1 MDLKRAS
8 ILFSLYFLNES
19 FTLFSAHSRE
29 DHTMRKHR
37 TKITKEKPKKRILKW
52 FLLSTIIIVLLAS
65 SYGIYTF
72 VQVKSALDHST
83 VDLDRKG
90 DKSELRENNITF
102 SKDPISILLIGVE
115 DYAKDTDS
123 GRADTQIVVT
133 LDPNSKQIHLVTIPR
148 DTRVRIENAGEYSG
162 IHKINAAYTYG
173 DITGY
178 GAVKLQIETVEKLLN
193 IPIDH
198 FVAVNF
204 DGLRDIVNTLG
215 GVTIDVKEGFW
226 EKNIYDNSKIEF
238 KKGKTLLNGEESL
251 AFVRMRKRDVNAT
264 YSRDERQRQFLKAVI
279 DQAMSAKTIFKVGQI
294 SDILG
299 KNVETDLSA
308 KDIFALQ
315 KQYSELKN
323 PSISTL
329 EIDGADQTVDGG
341 SYFIPQQSS
350 LQQVSENLRSI
361 LKLKDKSAFT
371 TDADVTN

>member
-1 MDLKRAS
+1 
-8 ILFSLYFLNES
+8 
-19 FTLFSAHSRE
+19 
-29 DHTMRKHR
+29 MRKHR

-52 FLLSTIIIVLLAS
+52 FLLSTIIIVLLVS

-279 DQAMSAKTIFKVGQI
+279 NQAMSAKTIFKVGQI